1 MKLPRP
7 SRATIG
13 PMLHSAFRRCAL
25 LFACL
30 FVSSTAQAAE
40 LVTVG
45 TVAPKHSIWG
55 RVFGVWEQAV
65 AKKSDGKLELKVFYN
80 ATQGDDGAMIGK
92 LKAGQLDAAAVSSI
106 GLAQIHKPVLVL
118 QMPGVFRS
126 WDALDKAR
134 AALKPEFDKAF
145 AKEGFVVGW
154 GDLGRLRGMSRGF
167 AVRKPGD
174 LRGRKVLNFRNDVI
188 GPTVYQV
195 VDGAT
200 VVPASASEILPL
212 LKKKNLDVISAPS
225 LAAEQLQW
233 APELDHIGKD
243 STVIAIG
250 GMVWSKKRL
259 DGLPGDLR
267 KILEDT
273 GKVAEDALRK
283 KIRNEDDLAFDR
295 LSKKMTVVE
304 LSDAEREVWKGV
316 FKRVIARL
324 KQGTFEPDLVDRV
337 VGMSG

>member
-1 MKLPRP
+1 
-7 SRATIG
+7 
-13 PMLHSAFRRCAL
+13 MLHSALRRCAL
-25 LFACL
+25 LIACL
-30 FVSSTAQAAE
+30 FVTSTAQAAE

-134 AALKPEFDKAF
+134 SALKPEFDKAF

-167 AVRKPGD
+167 AVRKI
-174 LRGRKVLNFRNDVI
+174 GRAHV
-188 GPTVYQV
+188 
-195 VDGAT
+195 
-200 VVPASASEILPL
+200 
-212 LKKKNLDVISAPS
+212 
-225 LAAEQLQW
+225 
-233 APELDHIGKD
+233 
-243 STVIAIG
+243 
-250 GMVWSKKRL
+250 
-259 DGLPGDLR
+259 
-267 KILEDT
+267 
-273 GKVAEDALRK
+273 
-283 KIRNEDDLAFDR
+283 
-295 LSKKMTVVE
+295 
-304 LSDAEREVWKGV
+304 
-316 FKRVIARL
+316 
-324 KQGTFEPDLVDRV
+324 
-337 VGMSG
+337 